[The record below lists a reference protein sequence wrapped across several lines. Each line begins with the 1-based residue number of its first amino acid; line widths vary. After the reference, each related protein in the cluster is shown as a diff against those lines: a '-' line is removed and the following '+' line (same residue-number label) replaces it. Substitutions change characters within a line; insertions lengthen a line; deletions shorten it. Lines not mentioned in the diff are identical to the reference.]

1 MHNAVIAGYSR
12 SPFTISYKG
21 ELKSLRP
28 EDILAQVIKKLIS
41 PSNLNKDDIE
51 DVIVGCAFPEGEQGF
66 NIGKV
71 VTFMCDLPRSVAG
84 MTVNRWCGSSMQ
96 AIHNAAGSISMGS
109 GKVFICAGVESMTRV
124 PMLGFNPMPH
134 PQLLEDNPNVYLSMG
149 ITAENVAK
157 KYNIDRK
164 EQQEFAISSHEKASN
179 ADSKGNFKD
188 EITSIKND
196 TIDVT
201 KDGGIRPGTTQE
213 ILDGLKLAF
222 DQNGTV
228 TAGTSSPLT
237 DGAAATLICEENYA
251 KENGLDILA
260 RIKSCAVNGCDPEV
274 MGLGPIGA
282 SRKAMDRAGIN
293 SADLGVVELNEAFAS
308 QSLACVQ
315 DLELDKKIVNLDGG
329 AIALGHP
336 LGATGA
342 RITGKAAQLL
352 KREGKKYA
360 LATQCI
366 GLGQGIAT
374 VSYTHL
380 TLPTICSV

>member
-28 EDILAQVIKKLIS
+28 EDILAQVINKLIS

-164 EQQEFAISSHEKASN
+164 EQQEFAISS
-179 ADSKGNFKD
+179 NF
-188 EITSIKND
+188 
-196 TIDVT
+196 
-201 KDGGIRPGTTQE
+201 GT
-213 ILDGLKLAF
+213 L
-222 DQNGTV
+222 
-228 TAGTSSPLT
+228 
-237 DGAAATLICEENYA
+237 
-251 KENGLDILA
+251 
-260 RIKSCAVNGCDPEV
+260 
-274 MGLGPIGA
+274 
-282 SRKAMDRAGIN
+282 
-293 SADLGVVELNEAFAS
+293 
-308 QSLACVQ
+308 
-315 DLELDKKIVNLDGG
+315 
-329 AIALGHP
+329 
-336 LGATGA
+336 
-342 RITGKAAQLL
+342 
-352 KREGKKYA
+352 
-360 LATQCI
+360 
-366 GLGQGIAT
+366 
-374 VSYTHL
+374 
-380 TLPTICSV
+380 